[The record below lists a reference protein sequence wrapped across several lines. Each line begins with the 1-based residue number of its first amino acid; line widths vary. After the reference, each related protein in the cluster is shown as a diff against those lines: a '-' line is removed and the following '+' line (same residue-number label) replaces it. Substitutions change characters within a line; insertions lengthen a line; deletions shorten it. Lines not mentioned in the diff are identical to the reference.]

1 MCPKSSD
8 VCRVTISELGVRE
21 YSCWELFEFNN
32 LLVQECLR
40 GPIVNDFISYQC
52 CNNMDGCNEFLDPP
66 LPLQLRTTTKTTTT
80 SQDPTTA
87 PITPTAEPR
96 SGTGMELRHDQSI
109 PHIPV

>member
-8 VCRVTISELGVRE
+8 VCRVTISEVGVHE
-21 YSCWELFEFNN
+21 YDCWEVVAATYHVVIE
-32 LLVQECLR
+32 QCLR
-40 GPIVNDFISYQC
+40 DPIVNDFNSYQC
-52 CNNMDGCNEFLDPP
+52 CNNTDGCNEFLDPP
-66 LPLQLRTTTKTTTT
+66 LPFQLRTITTG
-80 SQDPTTA
+80 QDPTTT